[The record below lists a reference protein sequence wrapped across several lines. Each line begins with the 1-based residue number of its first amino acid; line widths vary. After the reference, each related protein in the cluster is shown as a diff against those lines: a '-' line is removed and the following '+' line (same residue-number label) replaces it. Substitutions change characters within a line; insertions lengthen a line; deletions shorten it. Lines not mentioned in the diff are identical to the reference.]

1 MKMVRIGISSCLLGD
16 EVRFDGGHKRDA
28 PLLEAFAQDVEW
40 VRVCPEVEIG
50 MGVPREPVRLVQ
62 SGADLRMIA
71 VHTGTDYTEAMREFA
86 ARRVQTLAA
95 MDLRG
100 YILKSDSPS
109 CGLHSVKV
117 FDGNGADAEPARR
130 GTGLFAAALTSA
142 FPDLPIAEERQLAD
156 PASRARFLDR
166 VIAYDRAYDR
176 ARTQERAAPP
186 ESLTPS
192 RPVSVLR
199 VSGSTATETT
209 DRTAAEEPLDI
220 RLHGRSFAVIMRTPG
235 QDRALAAGFLLSE
248 RIIRSSDDIA
258 AIEHCRHPDHR
269 TAHHVVDVF
278 LRGEAAARVPD
289 LLDARR
295 QMIANSSCGV
305 CGRATIDELREDIAA
320 LPPGPTVDLSI
331 LAGLPQQL
339 RRQQSTFDETG
350 GLHAAAVFTAD
361 GTLLVAAED
370 VGRHN
375 AVDKVIGAA
384 VIAEVDAGVI
394 AGSAARSG
402 RDAAAVLVVS
412 GRVAFEIVQKAWLGR
427 VPIIVA
433 ISAPTSLAVELA
445 REAGLTLLG
454 FVRDR
459 SLNIYA
465 HAARVGGLDGSV

>member
-1 MKMVRIGISSCLLGD
+1 MKTVRIGISSCLLGD

-28 PLLEAFAQDVEW
+28 PLLEAFAPHVEW

-62 SGADLRMIA
+62 SGGDLRMIA
-71 VHTGTDYTEAMREFA
+71 VHSGTDHTEAMREFA
-86 ARRVQTLAA
+86 ARRVQALAA

-100 YILKSDSPS
+100 YVLKSDSPS
-109 CGLHSVKV
+109 CGLHGVKV
-117 FDGNGADAEPARR
+117 FDVNEGDAEPARR

-156 PASRARFLDR
+156 PASRASFLDR
-166 VIAYDRAYDR
+166 VIAYDRASGR
-176 ARTQERAAPP
+176 ARVAPP

-199 VSGSTATETT
+199 VSGGTATQAT

-278 LRGEAAARVPD
+278 LRGEAAARVPQ

-331 LAGLPQQL
+331 LARLPQQL

-361 GTLLVAAED
+361 GTLLAAAED

-375 AVDKVIGAA
+375 AVDKVIGSS
-384 VIAEVDAGVI
+384 VIAEVDAGVT
-394 AGSAARSG
+394 GSAGPNG
-402 RDAAAVLVVS
+402 RDGAAVLVVS

-445 REAGLTLLG
+445 REARLTLLG

-459 SLNIYA
+459 SLNIYT
-465 HAARVGGLDGSV
+465 HADRVGGLRASV

>member
-1 MKMVRIGISSCLLGD
+1 MKTVRIGISSCLLGD

-28 PLLEAFAQDVEW
+28 PLLEAFAPHVEW

-50 MGVPREPVRLVQ
+50 MGVPREPVRLLQ
-62 SGADLRMIA
+62 SGGDLRMIA
-71 VHTGTDYTEAMREFA
+71 VHTGTDHTEAMRAFA
-86 ARRVQTLAA
+86 ARRVQALAA

-100 YILKSDSPS
+100 YVLKSDSPS
-109 CGLHSVKV
+109 CGLHGVKV
-117 FDGNGADAEPARR
+117 FDVNGGDAEPIRR

-156 PASRARFLDR
+156 PASRASFLDR
-166 VIAYDRAYDR
+166 VIAYDRASER
-176 ARTQERAAPP
+176 ARAAPP

-199 VSGSTATETT
+199 VSDGTAIQAT
-209 DRTAAEEPLDI
+209 DRAAAEEPLDI

-278 LRGEAAARVPD
+278 LRGEAAARVPQ

-331 LAGLPQQL
+331 LARLPQQL

-361 GTLLVAAED
+361 GSLLAAAED

-375 AVDKVIGAA
+375 AVDKVIGAS
-384 VIAEVDAGVI
+384 VIGEVDAGVT
-394 AGSAARSG
+394 GSPGSNG
-402 RDAAAVLVVS
+402 RDGAAVLVVS

-445 REAGLTLLG
+445 LEARLTLLG

-459 SLNIYA
+459 SLNIYT
-465 HAARVGGLDGSV
+465 HADRVGGLHASV